1 MKKHASGPPHAV
13 EASRAAQATALDQKW
28 FVAQQPA
35 ALCKANKEGMYVMVL
50 FGELT

>member
-13 EASRAAQATALDQKW
+13 EASRAARAAALDQKR
-28 FVAQQPA
+28 FAARRPA
-35 ALCKANKEGMYVMVL
+35 ALRKANKEGMYVVVL